1 MTPYLGELAA
11 LGTSLSWTATATFFA
26 LAGGKVGSVVVNR
39 VRLVF
44 GAAFLLTAHWVLT
57 AAPVPYDA
65 EPHQWAWLGA
75 SGVIGLAIG
84 DAFLFQAFVWIGP
97 RLSMLMMSLVPVFG
111 AGLAWLF
118 LGEELT
124 GGQAAGVALT
134 IAGVG
139 WVVLAGRSRGQPEHR
154 PQLLL
159 GVAFG
164 LGAALAQALGLVA
177 AKEGLSGDFSPL
189 SGTLIRVLAGMSVLW
204 AITILQRQ
212 ASPTVR
218 RVLAERRALWHIVG
232 GSFFGPFVGV
242 TLSLAAVQAT
252 EVGVAS
258 TLMSLPP
265 VFLLPIGHVV
275 FGERFGWQSMAGTA
289 LALVGVAVLFLI

>member
-1 MTPYLGELAA
+1 MQYLGEFAA
-11 LGTSLSWTATATFFA
+11 LGTSVSWTATATFFA
-26 LAGGKVGSVVVNR
+26 LAGGRVGSVVVNR

-44 GAAFLLTAHWVLT
+44 GAAFLVTAHWVLT
-57 AAPVPYDA
+57 GAPVPFGA
-65 EPHQWAWLGA
+65 EPFRWAWLGA
-75 SGVIGLAIG
+75 SGVVGLVIG
-84 DAFLFQAFVWIGP
+84 DAFLFQAFVWIGA

-111 AGLAWLF
+111 AVLAWLF

-124 GGQAAGVALT
+124 GGQAAGVVLT
-134 IAGVG
+134 ISGVG
-139 WVVLAGRSRGQPEHR
+139 WVVLAGRSGSKREDR

-164 LGAALAQALGLVA
+164 LGAALAQALGLIG
-177 AKEGLSGDFSPL
+177 AKEGLAGDFSPL
-189 SGTLIRVLAGMSVLW
+189 SGTLIRVLAGMGVLW

-212 ASPTVR
+212 AAPTVR
-218 RVLAERRALWHIVG
+218 RVLIERRALWHIVG

-265 VFLLPIGHVV
+265 VFLLPVGYVV
-275 FGERFGWQSMAGTA
+275 FGERFGWQALAGTA
-289 LALVGVAVLFLI
+289 LALVGVAVLFLV

>member
-1 MTPYLGELAA
+1 MTQYLGELAA

-44 GAAFLLTAHWVLT
+44 GAAFLLTSHWVLT
-57 AAPVPYDA
+57 GTPIPSDA
-65 EPHQWAWLGA
+65 EPFRWAWLGA
-75 SGVIGLAIG
+75 SGIVGLVIG
-84 DAFLFQAFVWIGP
+84 DAFLFQAYVWIGP

-111 AGLAWLF
+111 ALLAWLF

-124 GGQAAGVALT
+124 GGQAAGVVLT
-134 IAGVG
+134 IAGVA
-139 WVVLAGRSRGQPEHR
+139 WVVLAGRSSSRSEER

-164 LGAALAQALGLVA
+164 LGAALGQAVGLIA
-177 AKEGLSGDFSPL
+177 AKEGLAGDFSPL

-204 AITILQRQ
+204 AITLLQRQ
-212 ASPTVR
+212 AVPTVR
-218 RVLAERRALWHIVG
+218 RVVAERRALGHIVG

-252 EVGVAS
+252 EVGIAS

-265 VFLLPIGHVV
+265 VFLLPVGYVV
-275 FGERFGWQSMAGTA
+275 FRERFGWQALAGTV
-289 LALVGVAVLFLI
+289 LALLGVAVLFLV